1 MSNSVP
7 SPEWFVYD
15 ESKDSYDINTRILA
29 TAVICLTSVVV
40 LVVFLHLYVRH
51 VLLRRHRAGRLLRFY
66 VNNPA
71 HDDPANVG
79 LDPSAIAALPT
90 HSYRVIIKQ
99 GEGGGGSK
107 DDGSCAECAICL
119 SAVEEGETVRTLP
132 SCKHLFHVGCID
144 MWLGS
149 HSTCPVCRTAVEP
162 PPAATPDVSEPPTVP
177 PPRAASQE
185 SSGAAAAAASQEG
198 SSSGS
203 KDSGSASSRL
213 GSSFRRMLS
222 WDRST
227 GRRAQA
233 EAMEDLERQ

>member
-7 SPEWFVYD
+7 SPTWFVYD
-15 ESKDSYDINTRILA
+15 ESKDSNDLNTRILA
-29 TAVICLTSVVV
+29 TAVVCLTSVVV

-51 VLLRRHRAGRLLRFY
+51 VLLRRHRAGRRTTSRLLRFY

-90 HSYRVIIKQ
+90 HSYRVTIN
-99 GEGGGGSK
+99 SK

-162 PPAATPDVSEPPTVP
+162 PPAATHDVT
-177 PPRAASQE
+177 
-185 SSGAAAAAASQEG
+185 SQEG
-198 SSSGS
+198 CSSGS

-227 GRRAQA
+227 GRRAHG
-233 EAMEDLERQ
+233 EAMEEDLERQ

>member
-7 SPEWFVYD
+7 PPAWFVYD
-15 ESKDSYDINTRILA
+15 ESKDSYDLNTRILA
-29 TAVICLTSVVV
+29 TAVICLASVVV

-51 VLLRRHRAGRLLRFY
+51 VLLRRHHAGRRTTSHLLRFY
-66 VNNPA
+66 VN
-71 HDDPANVG
+71 
-79 LDPSAIAALPT
+79 AALPT
-90 HSYRVIIKQ
+90 HPYRVTIKQ
-99 GEGGGGSK
+99 GEGGGGNK
-107 DDGSCAECAICL
+107 DDGRCAECAICL

-149 HSTCPVCRTAVEP
+149 HSTCPVCRTAVET
-162 PPAATPDVSEPPTVP
+162 PPAAAPTDVSELSTVP
-177 PPRAASQE
+177 PPRPASQD

-227 GRRAQA
+227 GRRAQGD
-233 EAMEDLERQ
+233 AMEDLERQ

>member
-15 ESKDSYDINTRILA
+15 ENKDSYDLNTRILA

-51 VLLRRHRAGRLLRFY
+51 VLLRRHRASLLLRFY
-66 VNNPA
+66 ANNPA

-162 PPAATPDVSEPPTVP
+162 RPAATPDVSEPSTVP
-177 PPRAASQE
+177 PPRAASQD

-227 GRRAQA
+227 GRRAQG

>member
-7 SPEWFVYD
+7 SPTWFVYD
-15 ESKDSYDINTRILA
+15 ESKDSNDLNTRILA
-29 TAVICLTSVVV
+29 TAVVCLTSVVV

-51 VLLRRHRAGRLLRFY
+51 VLLRRHRAGRRTTSRLLRFY

-90 HSYRVIIKQ
+90 HSYRVTIN
-99 GEGGGGSK
+99 SK

-162 PPAATPDVSEPPTVP
+162 PPAATHDVSEPSTVP
-177 PPRAASQE
+177 PPR
-185 SSGAAAAAASQEG
+185 EG
-198 SSSGS
+198 CSSGS

-227 GRRAQA
+227 GRRAHG
-233 EAMEDLERQ
+233 EAMEEDLERQ